1 MLWWD
6 FSVKLFICPQST
18 GSSLKLFCVPL
29 CHFCETL
36 PVSVLC
42 TFLSALCT
50 FVYLWINFLYLC
62 MSFVFFWSVLW
73 NLSLY
78 QFPEQIPRTGQNN
91 QIPRDSPRMFVFFF
105 QIQVA
110 NACVYIYVLRIWL
123 SQDDMVKQLLDQ
135 VGKVGGELKCNNS
148 GSTSTLIS
156 S

>member
-1 MLWWD
+1 MLRWD
-6 FSVKLFICPQST
+6 FSVKLFVCPQST

-29 CHFCETL
+29 WHFCETL
-36 PVSVLC
+36 PISV
-42 TFLSALCT
+42 LCT
-50 FVYLWINFLYLC
+50 FVYLCVLC
-62 MSFVFFWSVLW
+62 NSVWVLCTFVWVLW

-91 QIPRDSPRMFVFFF
+91 QIPRDSPIMFVFFF
-105 QIQVA
+105 QKVV
-110 NACVYIYVLRIWL
+110 NVCVYIYVLRIWL